1 MAELGSRHPPSPS
14 ECSRRTLI
22 WVRRHAPLSGAVA
35 DGADDN
41 GDGSVDGVSPVSPV
55 LVSLCCSNGDGSSRG
70 EVSFHVTLSQF
81 VFVFIIYLIWEFGF
95 VSLRNV

>member
-1 MAELGSRHPPSPS
+1 MAAELGSRHPPSLS

-22 WVRRHAPLSGAVA
+22 WMRRHAPLSGAVA

-41 GDGSVDGVSPVSPV
+41 GDGSIDGVSPASPV
-55 LVSLCCSNGDGSSRG
+55 LVSLCCSNGDESSRG

-81 VFVFIIYLIWEFGF
+81 VLFLYFLLYF
-95 VSLRNV
+95 